1 MRTITTRTTSTPNVR
16 TAAFPRTPEAHQR
29 TAGEGDTH
37 EVVLNGARILMRF
50 NGGQWWNVRVTKA

>member
-1 MRTITTRTTSTPNVR
+1 MSTTTTPNNH

-29 TAGEGDTH
+29 TAEGDTR

-50 NGGQWWNVRVTKA
+50 TGGQWWNVRVS

>member
-1 MRTITTRTTSTPNVR
+1 MSTITTRTTSTPNSK

-29 TAGEGDTH
+29 TAVEGDTK

-50 NGGQWWNVRVTKA
+50 TDGRWWNVRVSNA

>member
-1 MRTITTRTTSTPNVR
+1 MSTTTTRSTTTPNNH

-29 TAGEGDTH
+29 TAEGDTR

-50 NGGQWWNVRVTKA
+50 TAGQWWNVRVS

>member
-1 MRTITTRTTSTPNVR
+1 MSTITTRTPNSK

-29 TAGEGDTH
+29 TAEGDTR

-50 NGGQWWNVRVTKA
+50 TDGQWWNVRVSNA

>member
-1 MRTITTRTTSTPNVR
+1 MRTITARTTTTPNIQ

-29 TAGEGDTH
+29 TAGEGDTR

-50 NGGQWWNVRVTKA
+50 TDGQWWNVRVTNA

>member
-1 MRTITTRTTSTPNVR
+1 MSTTTTTPNTK

-29 TAGEGDTH
+29 TAREGDTR

-50 NGGQWWNVRVTKA
+50 TGGQWWNVRVS